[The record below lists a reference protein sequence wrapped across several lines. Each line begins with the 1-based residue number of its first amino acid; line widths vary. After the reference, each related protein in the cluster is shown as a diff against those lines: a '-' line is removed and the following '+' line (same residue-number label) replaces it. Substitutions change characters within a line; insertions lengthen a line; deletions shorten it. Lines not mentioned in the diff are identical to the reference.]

1 MEKLENVK
9 VKVIMEKPQDRE
21 ICSVVFLCKNRRK
34 SDNIWEKVKEGGGKN
49 LLKNVY
55 GMMHTIKERMFENDG
70 QLCIFVLY

>member
-1 MEKLENVK
+1 
-9 VKVIMEKPQDRE
+9 MEKPQDRE

-55 GMMHTIKERMFENDG
+55 GMMHTIKEQMFEK
-70 QLCIFVLY
+70 